1 MSGKFEMTNM
11 DMKLGTTLKIK
22 GKIASDADGFAI
34 NLGQGSEKLN
44 LHFNPRIRDSV
55 IICNSRDGGWGQE
68 QRDNH
73 MCFSPGSE
81 VKISVTFG
89 KDGFEVKLPDGHQLT
104 FPNRLGHSHI
114 SYLNVQGGL
123 KVSSFKI
130 AGE

>member
-22 GKIASDADGFAI
+22 GKIASDADGFVI

-44 LHFNPRIRDSV
+44 LHFNPRFRDSV
-55 IICNSRDGGWGQE
+55 IVCNSREGRWGQE
-68 QRDNH
+68 QR
-73 MCFSPGSE
+73 SE

-89 KDGFEVKLPDGHQLT
+89 KDEFEVKLPDGRQLT

-130 AGE
+130 DGE